1 MSAPSPRDVRSEHD
15 DSWRASWYDGRAFF
29 AAWLA
34 LRRNPGLADQGGPA
48 LGFTAMAFARFG
60 LVLLPA
66 GIVALAG
73 MVFNLLGRPPD
84 AAVMELSDRI
94 GELRQQLQAVPALA
108 AADPVE
114 PLSHEQAWAN
124 YSYRA
129 GLENLPETERARFA
143 QRIDSQWAKEQ
154 KVALWMARWAASG
167 ANDAFGALLSGLLL
181 IVCSRLFRWWVR
193 RKATVYLL
201 AERAADYFLYLVTQR
216 VLIGWGIA
224 ILGVIAVQAGSGFAI
239 SWAATVGIVLILLGT
254 LAQLWGFWA
263 AGKPIAALLVG
274 AEPSKSQRRGIGSR
288 LVLLWILQQVLAAA
302 LIGGMMLL
310 FRLLA

>member
-1 MSAPSPRDVRSEHD
+1 M
-15 DSWRASWYDGRAFF
+15 
-29 AAWLA
+29 
-34 LRRNPGLADQGGPA
+34 
-48 LGFTAMAFARFG
+48 GFTAMAFARFG

-124 YSYRA
+124 YSKATWRARLTFSGPQTDPAVWDQAEQQVLAAYRA

-224 ILGVIAVQAGSGFAI
+224 MLGVIAVQAGSGFAI